1 MKKKYLIGLIIFCLI
16 LCAFLVVKIIIPSY
30 KLSHEEKE
38 EDEKIK
44 NAIIKVTLKE
54 DLTTSFLS
62 QVKVSDFIEEIN
74 GEITND
80 FTIDTSKIG
89 SKEISFNYIN
99 EEDIKVPYSFKIN
112 IIDDIP
118 PVIWLNST
126 YTIYDTYDGN
136 ILEDITCADNIDDNP
151 KCEIIGNYDPHKIG
165 NYKLTFKATDASN
178 NITTKD
184 FTLRVIKK
192 PQNNSSSNNN
202 SPTVHTLFSDVI
214 KNYKKDNTKIGID
227 VSSWQGDIDF
237 AKVKEA
243 GVEFVIL
250 RVGSTHGKKGDY
262 FVDGQFIN
270 NIKKANE
277 VGIPVGIYFYSYA
290 DSKEKAI
297 KDAMWV
303 IDQIQD
309 YKVDLPI
316 AYDWESW
323 SFYNEFHQSFYSLTQ
338 GAKAFLD
345 TIEDAGYK
353 GMLYSSKNYLEKVW
367 YDTGYPVWLAH
378 YTKQTSYQ
386 GNYTY
391 WQLCSNGKVSGINGN
406 VDINI
411 MYN

>member
-1 MKKKYLIGLIIFCLI
+1 MKKKYLIGLIIFCLV
-16 LCAFLVVKIIIPSY
+16 LCTILVVKIIIPSY
-30 KLSHEEKE
+30 KLSREEKE
-38 EDEKIK
+38 EAEKIK

-62 QVKVSDFIEEIN
+62 EVKVSDFIEEIN

-112 IIDDIP
+112 VIDDIP

-126 YTIYDTYDGN
+126 YTIYDTYDGD

-165 NYKLTFKATDASN
+165 NYELTFKATDASN
-178 NITTKD
+178 NITTQD

-192 PQNNSSSNNN
+192 PQNNSSSNND
-202 SPTVHTLFSDVI
+202 SPAVHTLFEDVI
-214 KNYKKDNTKIGID
+214 KDYKNDNNKIGID

-243 GVEFVIL
+243 GVEFVII
-250 RVGSTHGKKGDY
+250 RVGSARGIDGEY
-262 FVDGQFIN
+262 FVDKQFKN
-270 NIKKANE
+270 NIEGFNK
-277 VGIPVGIYFYSYA
+277 VGIPVGLYYYSYA
-290 DSKEKAI
+290 NSKEKAI
-297 KDAMWV
+297 EDAKWV
-303 IDQIQD
+303 LEQIKGYQ
-309 YKVDLPI
+309 VDLPI

-323 SFYNEFHQSFYSLTQ
+323 SFYNEFHQSFYSLTM

-386 GNYTY
+386 GDYTY
-391 WQLCSNGKVSGINGN
+391 WQLCSNGQVSGINGN